1 MVGFFGRGGKK
12 SKKSK
17 KIIIFLTLSF
27 TLPSSLAPK
36 LLLCTGT
43 MAATCDAVS
52 PAAALEE
59 AAAAAAGAPPAV
71 VRETALKTVGP
82 KWAGKT
88 PGFSL

>member
-1 MVGFFGRGGKK
+1 M
-12 SKKSK
+12 
-17 KIIIFLTLSF
+17 
-27 TLPSSLAPK
+27 PPDPK

-52 PAAALEE
+52 PAAVLKEEE
-59 AAAAAAGAPPAV
+59 AAAADGAPPAV

-88 PGFSL
+88 PGFSLRGENPHKNKLRSR